1 MPTEQ
6 QHRDK
11 ARHNQEYFD
20 FLKSD
25 VSNEVQKAQRALDR
39 AVALLEEA
47 IADDSPEGLR
57 AAWTTAGGEVRSA
70 ASAIGGLET
79 KAGQFLDW
87 VLVGVFYCAL
97 HHVDA
102 YLARAFG
109 VHPRSHG
116 GAQGQHPNTRNWYV
130 CQHMASIWPDYK
142 TLYDRCRD
150 VRYNPPLSIS
160 ASDVAR
166 FITKNLANIETY
178 TSK

>member
-6 QHRDK
+6 EHRDK

-20 FLKSD
+20 FLKSRI
-25 VSNEVQKAQRALDR
+25 SSESRRAQCALDR
-39 AVALLEEA
+39 ALVLLEQVVAEG
-47 IADDSPEGLR
+47 SPEALA
-57 AAWTTAGGEVRSA
+57 AAWTSARGELQSA
-70 ASAIGGLET
+70 ASAVRGLET
-79 KAGQFLDW
+79 EAGRFLDW
-87 VLVGVFYCAL
+87 VVVGVFYCAL

-102 YLARAFG
+102 YLARHLQAHPTIHG
-109 VHPRSHG
+109 GLHPRTH
-116 GAQGQHPNTRNWYV
+116 TRNWYV

-150 VRYNPPLSIS
+150 VRYNPPLGIS

-166 FITKNLANIETY
+166 FVAKNLANIETY